1 MTLRLPIAA
10 ILVLFASA
18 ACGDQEG
25 PAVLNRADDL
35 LRAEVEA
42 ALDRGF
48 QSILARTDSM
58 DEALRPIALLT
69 PHQESRLRSYL
80 NEQQL
85 ERARALGIPRAS
97 GAEEITRLQN
107 GGRLVA
113 LEDSTK
119 LWIVRELDHSVPLLT
134 PDARAMLTELAE
146 RFQSALEGHGLPAL
160 RLEVTSALRTAETQ
174 AKLRETNPNAASG
187 VSTHEYGTTLDVAYS
202 GFASPADVEDW
213 VEIGEA
219 SWLRPHLARVADAL
233 ARSVAARRSREL
245 QAILGEVLLEMQDE
259 GKVMVTLEHAQP
271 VFHMTVARRY

>member
-1 MTLRLPIAA
+1 MKFRLPFVA
-10 ILVLFASA
+10 IPVLVASA
-18 ACGDQEG
+18 ACGDREG

-35 LRAEVEA
+35 LRSEVEA

-69 PHQESRLRSYL
+69 GQQESRLRSYL

-85 ERARALGIPRAS
+85 ERARALGVPRAS
-97 GAEEITRLQN
+97 SAEELARLQSE
-107 GGRLVA
+107 GRLVL
-113 LEDSTK
+113 LEDSTE
-119 LWIVRELDHSVPLLT
+119 LWIVRDLDHSVPLLT

-146 RFQSALEGHGLPAL
+146 RFQAALERHGLPAL

-174 AKLRETNPNAASG
+174 ARLRESNPNAASG

-202 GFASPADVEDW
+202 GFAAPANVEDW

-219 SWLRPHLARVADAL
+219 GWLRPHLTRVADAL